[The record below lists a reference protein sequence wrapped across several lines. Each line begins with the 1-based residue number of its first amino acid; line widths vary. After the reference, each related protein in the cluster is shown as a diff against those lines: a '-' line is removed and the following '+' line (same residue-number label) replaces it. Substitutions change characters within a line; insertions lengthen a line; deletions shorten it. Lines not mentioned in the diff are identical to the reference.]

1 MLWHAL
7 PPEVNTALLMAGAGP
22 EPMLQAATGWES
34 LATALDTQA
43 VELAGLAVSL
53 QQAWTGPSSERAAA
67 AIEPALAWLHN
78 ASQTAQRRGIQA
90 AAQAASYARALGT
103 TPSLPEIA
111 VNHITHAVLS
121 ATNFLG
127 INMVPIGMNEVDYFG
142 RMWNQ
147 AGTAMDAYQAET
159 VANTM
164 FEPIEPM
171 RPILAP
177 GAEAAE
183 AAASVRTSAAGSR
196 SSADGDDP
204 PQPTPDDGGSL
215 GDQILKYL
223 AGAALLSAPLQ
234 QMTQQMMQPLQ
245 QIASLAGHGGGAAG
259 LGGQG
264 VAALAKLPGPD
275 SGHVGLV
282 GAHPFSSH
290 PLAGGSG
297 PRVGKGLMYASAL
310 PGAGGS
316 ASGTALLTGLVD
328 KPGPAGIGT
337 SSAGAGASAA
347 GGAAPVGALGAGAHA
362 GAGTRSGLTG
372 TAAPARADDDGAEFD
387 DEDDW

>member
-43 VELAGLAVSL
+43 VELAGLVMSL

-67 AIEPALAWLHN
+67 AIEPALAWLHD
-78 ASQTAQRRGIQA
+78 ASQTAQRRGTQA
-90 AAQAASYARALGT
+90 AAQAASYAKALGT

-111 VNHITHAVLS
+111 ANHITHAVLS

-127 INMVPIGMNEVDYFG
+127 INMVPIGMNEIDYFG

-159 VANTM
+159 MANTM

-183 AAASVRTSAAGSR
+183 ATASATTATAPHGSAS
-196 SSADGDDP
+196 DGDDP
-204 PQPTPDDGGSL
+204 PKPTPDDGGSL
-215 GDQILKYL
+215 GDQILEYL

-234 QMTQQMMQPLQ
+234 QLTQQMMQPLQ
-245 QIASLAGHGGGAAG
+245 QIASLAGHSGAVG

-264 VAALAKLPGPD
+264 AGALAKLPGRD

-310 PGAGGS
+310 PGSGG
-316 ASGTALLTGLVD
+316 
-328 KPGPAGIGT
+328 P
-337 SSAGAGASAA
+337 
-347 GGAAPVGALGAGAHA
+347 H
-362 GAGTRSGLTG
+362 R
-372 TAAPARADDDGAEFD
+372 ARRC
-387 DEDDW
+387 